1 MITSRPI
8 TRLKE
13 PQAGVAAVEFALI
26 AIVFFTLL
34 LGIIEFG
41 RFLYVRNTVQE
52 VTRAAAREAVVSLFT
67 AGQIT
72 TMQKNAVFHSGASGD
87 PTLPASNEIA
97 SSEIRIHY
105 LSSPTVE
112 IPSGAMPTSPEDNIS
127 ACLDATRSN
136 SCIRFVL
143 AEVCAE
149 DELPCTHPVLY
160 QPMVGLFSFL
170 HIAIPASSVIMPAES
185 MGYSQ

>member
-1 MITSRPI
+1 MITSRLT

-52 VTRAAAREAVVSLFT
+52 VTRNAAREAVVRWT
-67 AGQIT
+67 DQISNI
-72 TMQKNAVFHSGASGD
+72 QHDAVFSPNSGGD
-87 PTLPASNEIA
+87 PTLPASNEIS

-105 LSSPTVE
+105 MSAPTTE
-112 IPSGAMPTSPEDNIS
+112 IQVMPSSPEDNIS

>member
-1 MITSRPI
+1 MNVNSMTEK
-8 TRLKE
+8 LKAS
-13 PQAGVAAVEFALI
+13 QSGVAAVEFALV

-52 VTRAAAREAVVSLFT
+52 VTRAAAREAVVSRFT
-67 AGQIT
+67 ASQIVNIR
-72 TMQKNAVFHSGASGD
+72 KDAVFHSGASGN
-87 PTLPASNEIA
+87 PALPGSNEIT
-97 SSEIRIHY
+97 SSEINIHY
-105 LSSPTVE
+105 MSSPTTE
-112 IPSGAMPTSPEDNIS
+112 IPSGAMPSSPEDNIA
-127 ACLDATRSN
+127 ACLDATRTD
-136 SCIRFVL
+136 SCIRFVQ

-149 DELPCTHPVLY
+149 NELPCTHPVLY